1 MSSKKHI
8 ISLTQDLRSKLEIIE
23 RSRHH
28 SKRERDRAKVL
39 LLTDTNQEGILTNDA
54 QIAASVGIQTLTVS
68 KIRARAVARG
78 VLESLGHKE
87 QANRKAR
94 SLDGAAEAQLVTIA
108 CSQAPDG
115 RKRWT
120 MQLLKERL
128 IQMEIVESID
138 EATVCRTLKKIHSS
152 HG

>member
-8 ISLTQDLRSKLEIIE
+8 ISLTEEQQYKLDIVSRSQ
-23 RSRHH
+23 RH

-39 LLTDTNQEGILTNDA
+39 LLADTNQKGILPGDA
-54 QIAASVGIQTLTVS
+54 QIAASVGIQPLTVS
-68 KIRARAVARG
+68 KIRARAAARG
-78 VLESLGHKE
+78 VLESLSHRE

-94 SLDGAAEAQLVTIA
+94 CLDGAAEAQLVTIA

-115 RKRWT
+115 RNRWT

-128 IQMEIVESID
+128 IQMEVVESID
-138 EATVCRTLKKIHSS
+138 ASTVCRTLKKMRSS